1 MMAALPARG
10 EDTCLRFLGLLESPP
25 SRLARALPA
34 LGSAN
39 SADSVNSETA
49 SIMNRISN
57 IAYFS
62 DVMVLPRF
70 RKL

>member
-39 SADSVNSETA
+39 SADTLSSGTTG
-49 SIMNRISN
+49 IPNRIIDTLGSQWCEPC
-57 IAYFS
+57 
-62 DVMVLPRF
+62 L
-70 RKL
+70 L